1 MIFGPIKTEADIINA
16 LLSNDPTQSIK
27 PLHAV
32 KGFYITLVAKNANL
46 LTTDIQ
52 LYTIHRRKINKI
64 SRLVENEYIA
74 IQLRRI
80 DNIRT
85 NIDNYLMV
93 PMESFVDNIII
104 KNEDNANIIEEY
116 HTKIELIRREHKRSE
131 EIYAFKVYNQNTE
144 PDNVCVVMEVHDKIS
159 EFYIIQEDLNN
170 TYNISPFDFIIK
182 KALVLSYEMPIHMI
196 STDNYLE
203 ENIIV

>member
-1 MIFGPIKTEADIINA
+1 MIFGPIRSESDIINA
-16 LLSNDPTQSIK
+16 LLSNDPTQFIK

-32 KGFYITLVAKNANL
+32 KGFYITLVARNTNL

-64 SRLVENEYIA
+64 NRNVENDYIV
-74 IQLRRI
+74 IRLKRI
-80 DNIRT
+80 DNIHT
-85 NIDNYLMV
+85 NMDNYLMV
-93 PMESFVDNIII
+93 PMESFVDNITV
-104 KNEDNANIIEEY
+104 KNEDNDSIIEEY
-116 HTKIELIRREHKRSE
+116 YTKIELVKREYKRSE
-131 EIYAFKVYNQNTE
+131 ELYAFKIYNQNAD

-159 EFYIIQEDLNN
+159 EFYIIQEELNN
-170 TYNISPFDFIIK
+170 IYNISPFDFIVK

-196 STDNYLE
+196 TTDNYLE